1 MKRDIVPVLL
11 VIMVALTVMIIGL
24 AVAGMILAITGG

>member
-11 VIMVALTVMIIGL
+11 AIIVALTVSIVGL
-24 AVAGMILAITGG
+24 AVWGTILAILGG